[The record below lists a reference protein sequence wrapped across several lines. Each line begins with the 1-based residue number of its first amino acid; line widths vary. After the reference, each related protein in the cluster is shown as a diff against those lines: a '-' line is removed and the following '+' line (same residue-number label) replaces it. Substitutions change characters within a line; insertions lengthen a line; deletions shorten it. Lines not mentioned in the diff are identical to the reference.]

1 MVTRNVTDTP
11 SPVTPLE
18 YMNQTSTRTPETPPD
33 NNSVPLTPQTARVL
47 QITRYPNTILQT
59 TTSPVTAITTDLRA
73 LGFDMLATLRA
84 SGLVGIAAPQ
94 VGVNADLMVV
104 DVARSNR
111 ASRLFLGGRD
121 VPVESVMPL
130 TLFNTEISP
139 HEKIRDL
146 GFEGCGSVPGVRVQ
160 IERPAATRVTA
171 MNHKGETLQFV
182 CAGLLARVIQHEWD
196 HLRGVLFMDRMS
208 PETLS
213 SVQPQLDE
221 LRKSQSVTATPLSV
235 TPLG

>member
-18 YMNQTSTRTPETPPD
+18 CMNQTSTRTPETPPA

-59 TTSPVTAITTDLRA
+59 PTSPVTVITTDLRA

-130 TLFNTEISP
+130 ILFNTEISP

-171 MNHKGETLQFV
+171 MNHKGEILQFV

-213 SVQPQLDE
+213 SVQPELDQ
-221 LRKSQSVTATPLSV
+221 LRKSQSVTAAPLSV

>member
-1 MVTRNVTDTP
+1 M
-11 SPVTPLE
+11 
-18 YMNQTSTRTPETPPD
+18 TPEQMLNKSPSNLSAPPA
-33 NNSVPLTPQTARVL
+33 PQTARVL
-47 QITRYPNTILQT
+47 PITKYPDPLLHTP
-59 TTSPVTAITTDLRA
+59 TSPVTAITAELLA

-94 VGVNADLMVV
+94 VGANADLMVI
-104 DVARSNR
+104 DIARSNR

-121 VPVESVMPL
+121 LPPESVMPMI
-130 TLFNTEISP
+130 LFNTEISP

-160 IERPAATRVTA
+160 IERPAATRVAAT
-171 MNHKGETLQFV
+171 NHNGEPLRFV

-196 HLRGVLFMDRMS
+196 HLRGALFMDRMS

>member
-1 MVTRNVTDTP
+1 
-11 SPVTPLE
+11 
-18 YMNQTSTRTPETPPD
+18 
-33 NNSVPLTPQTARVL
+33 
-47 QITRYPNTILQT
+47 
-59 TTSPVTAITTDLRA
+59 
-73 LGFDMLATLRA
+73 MLATLRA

-94 VGVNADLMVV
+94 VGANADLMVV
-104 DVARSNR
+104 DIAQSNR

-121 VPVESVMPL
+121 VAAESLMPL
-130 TLFNTEISP
+130 ILFNTDISP

-146 GFEGCGSVPGVRVQ
+146 GFEGCGIVPGVRVQ

-171 MNHKGETLQFV
+171 MNHNGETLQFV
-182 CAGLLARVIQHEWD
+182 CAGLLPRVIQHEWD

-208 PETLS
+208 PETHA

-221 LRKSQSVTATPLSV
+221 LRKSRSVTATPLSV